1 MADALGCWEWWLGS
15 LMAGPAEEAARRR
28 SALLCLW
35 CLLTH
40 PSAPEMEYAWYWLDD
55 SGQWIEYGEQHPD
68 HCSATVTSA
77 VLEKEFLADR
87 KGIVLFRAGSQKYAL
102 SFEDMAQTNLRYG
115 THRTVA
121 RLPKFL
127 YSECGKDRRQNITLS
142 HFVCPP
148 EWDKS
153 ALPDIGFKLVK
164 LSDTSCEYGKIK
176 TLFEKTMKDCCI
188 HQLQRI
194 QNPTLWQVFQWQKE
208 QMKKLN
214 KSKSVDERLLFHGTN
229 PSHVS
234 AICEQNFDWRICG
247 THGTTYGKGSYFAR
261 DASYSHQY
269 CSSQHGH
276 YTMFVAH
283 VLVGDFVQGNHKY
296 LRPPP
301 RPGSK
306 NRLYDSC
313 VDDPTDPSIFV
324 VFEKHQIY
332 PAYIVEYRTG
342 AQCMIL

>member
-1 MADALGCWEWWLGS
+1 S
-15 LMAGPAEEAARRR
+15 R
-28 SALLCLW
+28 
-35 CLLTH
+35 
-40 PSAPEMEYAWYWLDD
+40 
-55 SGQWIEYGEQHPD
+55 
-68 HCSATVTSA
+68 
-77 VLEKEFLADR
+77 
-87 KGIVLFRAGSQKYAL
+87 
-102 SFEDMAQTNLRYG
+102 
-115 THRTVA
+115 
-121 RLPKFL
+121 
-127 YSECGKDRRQNITLS
+127 
-142 HFVCPP
+142 FVCPP

-153 ALPDIGFKLVK
+153 ALPDIGFKLVN
-164 LSDTSCEYGKIK
+164 LSNTSCEYRKIK
-176 TLFEKTMKDCCI
+176 RLFEKTMKDCCI

-269 CSSQHGH
+269 CSSQHGC
-276 YTMFVAH
+276 YRMFVAH
-283 VLVGDFVQGNHKY
+283 VLVGDFVQGNRHY

-301 RPGSK
+301 RPGKK
-306 NRLYDSC
+306 NQLYDSC
-313 VDDPTDPSIFV
+313 VDNPTDPSIFV

-332 PAYIVEYRTG
+332 PAYILEYSTDT
-342 AQCMIL
+342 QCMIL